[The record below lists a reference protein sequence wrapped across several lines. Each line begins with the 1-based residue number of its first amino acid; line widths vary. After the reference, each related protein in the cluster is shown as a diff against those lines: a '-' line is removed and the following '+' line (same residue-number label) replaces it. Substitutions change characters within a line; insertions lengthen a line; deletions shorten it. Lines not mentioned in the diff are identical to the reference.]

1 MKIVNGKLFGQTSND
16 LDVFQEKIEHRCDR
30 LEISLANKQQ
40 HQIST
45 YKEGLEKIYYLQQI
59 LGQKIQAV
67 ENNQT
72 DCLAENFATIKQC
85 IPSKLLWLTFSS
97 SLTVGLIT
105 VFSWLKAAPQ
115 DKCQPPHE
123 AIQVS
128 ILQVDILPS
137 AEPRDS

>member
-30 LEISLANKQQ
+30 LEISLSNKQQ

-72 DCLAENFATIKQC
+72 DCLTENFATIKQY

-105 VFSWLKAAPQ
+105 LFSWLKAAPQ

-123 AIQVS
+123 PIKVS
-128 ILQVDILPS
+128 ILKVEKL
-137 AEPRDS
+137 DSD